1 MEPVPIPLKVLVP
14 DEPSPQMVRWV
25 ESRNKLYLS
34 TPPVPVRVLDP
45 KVPEPLLR
53 AIEYD
58 LFFVQFTVMVAVMS
72 SLSELKTS

>member
-25 ESRNKLYLS
+25 ESRNKLYES
-34 TPPVPVRVLDP
+34 APTAPVRVLDP

-53 AIEYD
+53 EIEYG
-58 LFFVQFTVMVAVMS
+58 LFFVQLTVIVAVTS
-72 SLSELKTS
+72 SLSVLKTS